1 MVDKPKK
8 INIAFNGFGRIG
20 RNLVR
25 KLISDERYN
34 IVAINARTTV
44 NVRAHLFKY
53 DSVHGK
59 FDGDISCELDN
70 LIINGHKIPNFD
82 RRTPAKLPWQELE
95 VDFVIDSTGKF
106 TNKHDLEQHIEA
118 GAKNVIVTSPAKDV
132 DATLIYGVNESSY
145 KVQETN
151 IISASS
157 CTTTCLTPILKV
169 LLKNY
174 GIKHGTMTTVHS
186 FTMGQTLLDSSH
198 YDLRRA
204 RAATMSIIPT
214 TTGAAKNV
222 GLIIPELE
230 GKLAGL
236 AIRVPVPDVSLLDLT
251 IELERDTT
259 IEEVLEVFEK
269 EKKMHGILCV
279 SHEPLVSVDYVG
291 NSCSAIV
298 DALSSMMVNKRLLK
312 LIAFY
317 DNEYGYCCRVLD
329 LLEYLAKKMPS
340 QSSSLL
346 FS

>member
-95 VDFVIDSTGKF
+95 VDFVIDTTGKF
-106 TNKHDLEQHIEA
+106 KNKNDLEQHIEA

-132 DATLIYGVNESSY
+132 DATLVYGVNESSY

-186 FTMGQTLLDSSH
+186 FTMGQSILDSSH

-251 IELERDTT
+251 IELETDTT

-279 SHEPLVSVDYVG
+279 SHEPLVSVDYIG

-329 LLEYLAKKMPS
+329 LLEYLAKKVP
-340 QSSSLL
+340 QP
-346 FS
+346 

>member
-1 MVDKPKK
+1 MVDKLKK

-95 VDFVIDSTGKF
+95 VDFVIDTTGKF
-106 TNKHDLEQHIEA
+106 KNKNDLEQHIEA

-132 DATLIYGVNESSY
+132 DATLVYGVNESSY
-145 KVQETN
+145 KVKESN

-186 FTMGQTLLDSSH
+186 FTMGQSILDSSH

-230 GKLAGL
+230 GKLDGL

-251 IELERDTT
+251 IELETDTT

-329 LLEYLAKKMPS
+329 LLEYLTKKLP
-340 QSSSLL
+340 
-346 FS
+346 

>member
-1 MVDKPKK
+1 MVEKPKK

-25 KLISDERYN
+25 KLITDDRYN
-34 IVAINARTTV
+34 FVAINARTTV

-53 DSVHGK
+53 DSVHGM
-59 FDGDISCELDN
+59 FAGDVSFELDN
-70 LIINGHKIPNFD
+70 LIVDGHTIPNFS
-82 RRTPAKLPWQELE
+82 RKTPATLPWGELE
-95 VDFVIDSTGKF
+95 VDFVIDSSGKF

-132 DATLIYGVNESSY
+132 DATLVYGVNETSY
-145 KVQETN
+145 KVQESN

-174 GIKHGTMTTVHS
+174 GIKNGTMTTVHS
-186 FTMGQTLLDSSH
+186 FTMGQALLDSSH

-222 GLIIPELE
+222 GIIIPELE
-230 GKLAGL
+230 GKMDGL
-236 AIRVPVPDVSLLDLT
+236 ALRVPVPDVSLLDLT
-251 IELERDTT
+251 VELETDTT
-259 IEEVLEVFEK
+259 MEEVVEVFEK
-269 EKKMHGILCV
+269 EKKLHGILCV
-279 SHEPLVSVDYVG
+279 SHEPLVSVDYIG

-298 DALSSMMVNKRLLK
+298 DVLSSMMINKRLLK

-329 LLEYLAKKMPS
+329 LLEYLAKKLP
-340 QSSSLL
+340 QPKPQ
-346 FS
+346 

>member
-1 MVDKPKK
+1 MVEKPKK

-25 KLISDERYN
+25 KLISDDRYN

-53 DSVHGK
+53 DSVHGI
-59 FDGDISCELDN
+59 FNGDISFELDN
-70 LIINGHKIPNFD
+70 LIINGHTIPNFS
-82 RRTPAKLPWQELE
+82 RKTPATLPWGELE

-118 GAKNVIVTSPAKDV
+118 GAKNVIVTSPAQDV
-132 DATLIYGVNESSY
+132 DATLVYGVNESSY

-157 CTTTCLTPILKV
+157 CTTSCLTPILKV

-198 YDLRRA
+198 PDLRRA

-222 GLIIPELE
+222 GIIIPELE
-230 GKLAGL
+230 GKMDGL
-236 AIRVPVPDVSLLDLT
+236 ALRVPVPDVSLLDLT
-251 IELERDTT
+251 VELETDTT
-259 IEEVLEVFEK
+259 MEEIVEVFEK
-269 EKKMHGILCV
+269 EKKLHGILCV
-279 SHEPLVSVDYVG
+279 SHEPLVSVDYIG

-298 DALSSMMVNKRLLK
+298 DVLSSMMINKRLLK

-329 LLEYLAKKMPS
+329 LLEYLAKKLP
-340 QSSSLL
+340 QLKPQ
-346 FS
+346 

>member
-1 MVDKPKK
+1 MVEQPKK

-25 KLISDERYN
+25 KLIFDERYN
-34 IVAINARTTV
+34 IVAINARTSV

-53 DSVHGK
+53 DSVHGM
-59 FDGDISCELDN
+59 FDGDVSCELDT
-70 LIINGHKIPNFD
+70 LIIDGHKIPNFD
-82 RRTPAKLPWQELE
+82 RRTPAKLPWEELE
-95 VDFVIDSTGKF
+95 VDLVIDSTGKF

-132 DATLIYGVNESSY
+132 DATLVYGVNETSY
-145 KVQETN
+145 KVQESN

-186 FTMGQTLLDSSH
+186 FTMGQALLDSSH

-214 TTGAAKNV
+214 ITGAAKNV
-222 GLIIPELE
+222 GIIIPELE
-230 GKLAGL
+230 GKLDGL
-236 AIRVPVPDVSLLDLT
+236 ALRVPVPDVSVLDLSV
-251 IELERDTT
+251 ELETDTT
-259 IEEVLEVFEK
+259 MDEIIEVFEK
-269 EKKMHGILCV
+269 ERKLHGILCV
-279 SHEPLVSVDYVG
+279 SHEPLVSVDYIG

-298 DALSSMMVNKRLLK
+298 DVLTSMMVNKRLLK
-312 LIAFY
+312 LMAFY

-329 LLEYLAKKMPS
+329 LLEYLAKKLP
-340 QSSSLL
+340 QPKPQ
-346 FS
+346 

>member
-1 MVDKPKK
+1 MVEKPKK

-59 FDGDISCELDN
+59 FDGDISCVLDN

-132 DATLIYGVNESSY
+132 DATLVYGVNETSY
-145 KVQETN
+145 KVQESN

-186 FTMGQTLLDSSH
+186 FTMGQALLDSSH

-230 GKLAGL
+230 GKLDGL
-236 AIRVPVPDVSLLDLT
+236 ALRVPVPDVSLLDLSV
-251 IELERDTT
+251 ELETDTT
-259 IEEVLEVFEK
+259 LEEVVEGFVK

-279 SHEPLVSVDYVG
+279 SHEPLVSIDYVG

-298 DALSSMMVNKRLLK
+298 DVLSSMMVNKRLLK

-329 LLEYLAKKMPS
+329 LLEYLAKKLPLPKP
-340 QSSSLL
+340 Q
-346 FS
+346 

>member
-1 MVDKPKK
+1 MVEKTKK

-106 TNKHDLEQHIEA
+106 TNKNDLEQHIEA

-132 DATLIYGVNESSY
+132 DATLVYGVNESSY

-186 FTMGQTLLDSSH
+186 FTMGQSILDSSH

-230 GKLAGL
+230 GKLDGL

-251 IELERDTT
+251 IELETDTT
-259 IEEVLEVFEK
+259 IEEVIEVFEK

-279 SHEPLVSVDYVG
+279 SHEPLVSVDYIG

-298 DALSSMMVNKRLLK
+298 DVLSSMMVNRRLLK

-329 LLEYLAKKMPS
+329 LLEYLAKKLP
-340 QSSSLL
+340 QP
-346 FS
+346 

>member
-1 MVDKPKK
+1 MAEKPKK

-25 KLISDERYN
+25 KLISDNRYN

-44 NVRAHLFKY
+44 DVRAHLFKY
-53 DSVHGK
+53 DSVYGK
-59 FDGDISCELDN
+59 YPGEISYELDN
-70 LIINGHKIPNFD
+70 LIIDGHTIPNFD
-82 RRTPAKLPWQELE
+82 RKTPAKLPWGELD
-95 VDFVIDSTGKF
+95 VDFVIESTGKF

-132 DATLIYGVNESSY
+132 DATLVFGVNEASY
-145 KVQETN
+145 KVQENN

-169 LLKNY
+169 LMKNF
-174 GIKHGTMTTVHS
+174 GIKQGTMTTVHS
-186 FTMGQTLLDSSH
+186 YTMGQALLDSSH
-198 YDLRRA
+198 PDLRRA

-230 GKLAGL
+230 GKIDGL
-236 AIRVPVPDVSLLDLT
+236 AIRVPVPNVSLLDLSV
-251 IELERDTT
+251 ELEQDTN
-259 IEEVLEVFEK
+259 IEDVIAVFEK

-279 SHEPLVSVDYVG
+279 SYEPLVSIDFTG
-291 NSCSAIV
+291 DSCSAIV
-298 DALSSMMVNKRLLK
+298 DSLSSMMVNKRLLK

-329 LLEYLAKKMPS
+329 LLQYIAKKIPLPTPS
-340 QSSSLL
+340 K
-346 FS
+346 

>member
-95 VDFVIDSTGKF
+95 VDFVIDTTGKF
-106 TNKHDLEQHIEA
+106 KNKNDLEQHIEA

-329 LLEYLAKKMPS
+329 LLEYLAKKVP
-340 QSSSLL
+340 QP
-346 FS
+346 

>member
-132 DATLIYGVNESSY
+132 DATLVYGVNESSY

-186 FTMGQTLLDSSH
+186 FTMGQSILDSSH

-222 GLIIPELE
+222 GLIIPELK
-230 GKLAGL
+230 GKLDGL
-236 AIRVPVPDVSLLDLT
+236 ALRVPVPDVSLLDLT
-251 IELERDTT
+251 IELETDTT

-279 SHEPLVSVDYVG
+279 SHEPLVSVDYIG

-329 LLEYLAKKMPS
+329 LLEYLAKKVP
-340 QSSSLL
+340 QP
-346 FS
+346 

>member
-1 MVDKPKK
+1 MVEKTKK

-82 RRTPAKLPWQELE
+82 RRTPAKLPWEELE
-95 VDFVIDSTGKF
+95 VDFVIDTTGKF
-106 TNKHDLEQHIEA
+106 TNKNDLEQHIEA

-132 DATLIYGVNESSY
+132 DATLVYGVNESSY

-230 GKLAGL
+230 GKLDGL

-251 IELERDTT
+251 IELETDTT

-279 SHEPLVSVDYVG
+279 SHEPLVSVDYIG

-329 LLEYLAKKMPS
+329 LLEYLAKKLP
-340 QSSSLL
+340 QP
-346 FS
+346 

>member
-1 MVDKPKK
+1 MVEKQKK
-8 INIAFNGFGRIG
+8 INIAFNGFGRVG

-95 VDFVIDSTGKF
+95 VDFVIDTTGKF
-106 TNKHDLEQHIEA
+106 KNKNDLEQHIEA

-230 GKLAGL
+230 GKLDGL

-251 IELERDTT
+251 IELETDTT

-329 LLEYLAKKMPS
+329 LLEYLAKKLP
-340 QSSSLL
+340 QP
-346 FS
+346 

>member
-1 MVDKPKK
+1 MVEKTKK

-82 RRTPAKLPWQELE
+82 RRTPAKLPWEELE

-106 TNKHDLEQHIEA
+106 TNKNDLEQHIEA

-132 DATLIYGVNESSY
+132 DATLVYGVNESSY
-145 KVQETN
+145 KVKESN

-230 GKLAGL
+230 GKLDGL

-251 IELERDTT
+251 IELETDTT

-329 LLEYLAKKMPS
+329 LLEYLAKKVP
-340 QSSSLL
+340 QP
-346 FS
+346 

>member
-25 KLISDERYN
+25 KLILDERYN

-53 DSVHGK
+53 DSVHGM
-59 FDGDISCELDN
+59 FDGEISFELDN
-70 LIINGHKIPNFD
+70 LIINGHTIPNFD

-95 VDFVIDSTGKF
+95 VDFVIDTTGKF
-106 TNKHDLEQHIEA
+106 KNKNDLEQHIEA

-132 DATLIYGVNESSY
+132 DATLVYGVNETSY

-251 IELERDTT
+251 IELETDTT

-279 SHEPLVSVDYVG
+279 SHEPLVSVDYIG

-329 LLEYLAKKMPS
+329 LLEYLAKKVP
-340 QSSSLL
+340 QP
-346 FS
+346 

>member
-95 VDFVIDSTGKF
+95 VDFVIDTTGKF
-106 TNKHDLEQHIEA
+106 KNKNDLEQHIEA

-132 DATLIYGVNESSY
+132 DATLVYGVNESSY

-186 FTMGQTLLDSSH
+186 FTMGQALLDSSH

-230 GKLAGL
+230 GKLVGL

-251 IELERDTT
+251 IELETDTT

-279 SHEPLVSVDYVG
+279 SHEPLVSVDYIG

-298 DALSSMMVNKRLLK
+298 DVLSSMMVNKRLLK

-329 LLEYLAKKMPS
+329 LLEYLAKKVP
-340 QSSSLL
+340 QP
-346 FS
+346 

>member
-95 VDFVIDSTGKF
+95 VDFVIDTTGKF
-106 TNKHDLEQHIEA
+106 TNKNDLEQHIEA

-230 GKLAGL
+230 GKLDGL

-251 IELERDTT
+251 IELEKDTT

-329 LLEYLAKKMPS
+329 LLEYLAKKVP
-340 QSSSLL
+340 QP
-346 FS
+346 

>member
-95 VDFVIDSTGKF
+95 VDFVIDTTGKF
-106 TNKHDLEQHIEA
+106 TNKNDLEQHIEA

-186 FTMGQTLLDSSH
+186 FTMGQSILDSSH

-251 IELERDTT
+251 IELETDTT

-329 LLEYLAKKMPS
+329 LLEYLTKKLP
-340 QSSSLL
+340 QP
-346 FS
+346 

>member
-1 MVDKPKK
+1 MVEQPKK

-25 KLISDERYN
+25 KLIFDERYN

-53 DSVHGK
+53 DSVHGM
-59 FDGDISCELDN
+59 FDGDVSCELDT
-70 LIINGHKIPNFD
+70 LIIDGHKIPNFD
-82 RRTPAKLPWQELE
+82 RRTPAKLPWEELE
-95 VDFVIDSTGKF
+95 VDLVIDSTGKF

-132 DATLIYGVNESSY
+132 DATLVYGVNETSY
-145 KVQETN
+145 KVQESN

-186 FTMGQTLLDSSH
+186 FTMGQALLDSSH

-214 TTGAAKNV
+214 ITGAAKNV
-222 GLIIPELE
+222 GIIIPELE
-230 GKLAGL
+230 GKLDGL
-236 AIRVPVPDVSLLDLT
+236 ALRVPVPDVSVLDLSV
-251 IELERDTT
+251 ELETDTT
-259 IEEVLEVFEK
+259 MDEIIEVFEK
-269 EKKMHGILCV
+269 ERKLHGILCV
-279 SHEPLVSVDYVG
+279 SHEPLVSVDYIG

-298 DALSSMMVNKRLLK
+298 DALSSMMINKRLLK

-329 LLEYLAKKMPS
+329 LLQYLVKKIP
-340 QSSSLL
+340 QPKV
-346 FS
+346 